1 MKFRYIAILG
11 AILLSA
17 SIATP
22 SLAYSGDHPILRK
35 IYIAIYKHRH
45 SGGGTPA
52 PLLAAGIPAFLA
64 LGGGAVTTRFVRR
77 FQTSRVSSSV

>member
-1 MKFRYIAILG
+1 MKIRSLAIVG

-17 SIATP
+17 GISTP
-22 SLAYSGDHPILRK
+22 SFAYSGDHPILRK

-64 LGGGAVTTRFVRR
+64 LGGGAVTTKFVRR
-77 FQTSRVSSSV
+77 FRRSNVTPSV